1 MPFGD
6 LLRTYRERAGLS
18 QRSLAARSGVNVA
31 IINRMESGDR
41 GASGPDQVLAIAGA
55 LGLGEDDTDSLLASA
70 GFWPRALLRLGPGDP
85 TLLTVARV
93 LGAPYLDEA
102 SKDRFRRVAELLAD
116 QWLAGAGGAVSSGR
130 DVRPGAGSAP
140 PR

>member
-31 IINRMESGDR
+31 IINRMEGGDR
-41 GASGPDQVLAIAGA
+41 GASGPEQVLAIAGA
-55 LGLGEDDTDSLLASA
+55 LGLDQQDTDSLLASA
-70 GFWPRALLRLGPGDP
+70 GFWPRALLQLGPGDP

-93 LGAPYLDEA
+93 LGAPHLDDT
-102 SKDRFRRVAELLAD
+102 SKERFRRVAELLAE
-116 QWLAGAGGAVSSGR
+116 QWLAGGGGALSSGR
-130 DVRPGAGSAP
+130 GSRPDSGSP
-140 PR
+140 PSR